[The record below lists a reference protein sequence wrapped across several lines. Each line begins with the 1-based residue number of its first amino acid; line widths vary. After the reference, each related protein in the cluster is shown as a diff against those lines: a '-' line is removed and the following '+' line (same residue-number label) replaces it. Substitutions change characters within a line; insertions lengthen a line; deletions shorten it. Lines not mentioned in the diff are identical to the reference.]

1 MFNRN
6 NSAYGRGITS
16 NLVTEQER
24 QRFNYGGRVGAFN
37 GISIGSGR
45 GANQNY
51 DRLMGPKPWEVGP
64 DDQLL
69 DYWEIY
75 GDPEERQ
82 NIKKKIAQDKAK
94 KELREQ
100 GKRDFTKAR
109 EVMTDIPYYAKGIAP
124 IEKADDPGA
133 TQVDLE
139 SDVLYTPQEQAEK
152 KSQMAFALAERLI
165 GGSRDKWGSTA
176 QMKNIAGGIGDIRK
190 IADPS
195 ERREM
200 LAKYKAW
207 GKAQSERDVTSR
219 EHQYKMESD
228 PEWRFKKARDAGS
241 TEQDALNRAYNAKIT
256 IVSEARD
263 KKKGKDKIAANP
275 SKYKGR
281 IIFDED
287 EQVYRIS
294 DGMKWTEITVD
305 QIKEST
311 S

>member
-1 MFNRN
+1 MENGTEL
-6 NSAYGRGITS
+6 AYTPWSDVWSDYIKPGWEKFSDASKAAWGMPG
-16 NLVTEQER
+16 LYEEGDV
-24 QRFNYGGRVGAFN
+24 
-37 GISIGSGR
+37 IGQSKGE
-45 GANQNY
+45 
-51 DRLMGPKPWEVGP
+51 DV
-64 DDQLL
+64 
-69 DYWEIY
+69 IY
-75 GDPEERQ
+75 KDPLGE
-82 NIKKKIAQDKAK
+82 AK
-94 KELREQ
+94 KEYHQKKAREKKTEQ
-100 GKRDFTKAR
+100 GARDFTKAR
-109 EVMTDIPYYAKGIAP
+109 ELMTSDEAMKGTGVSPLREPADIEPP
-124 IEKADDPGA
+124 
-133 TQVDLE
+133 VDLE

-152 KSQMAFALAERLI
+152 KSQMALAIAERLI

-241 TEQDALNRAYNAKIT
+241 TEQDALNRIYDAKIT
-256 IVSEARD
+256 IVNKD
-263 KKKGKDKIAANP
+263 TNKGKDKQKIVGNP
-275 SKYKGR
+275 SKYKGQ

-287 EQVYRIS
+287 EKVYRIS
-294 DGMKWTEITVD
+294 DGKQWTEITVD